1 MTSRKQTSYW
11 YPWQF
16 VQISITSSTHQPEG
30 KETRHCH
37 LLKRNSL
44 LLKTEKPLALTN
56 KSTQMLDCWT
66 LYIHFFSPTLR
77 WKILFESYLIF
88 FSKLFIFIS
97 THKKCLHI
105 FIFLFN
111 IIKLRNGA
119 LRHMTQLGLKNM
131 R

>member
-16 VQISITSSTHQPEG
+16 VQISTTSSTHQPEG
-30 KETRHCH
+30 KETRHCR

-44 LLKTEKPLALTN
+44 LLKTTCFDQQINTN
-56 KSTQMLDCWT
+56 VGLLLYET

-131 R
+131 S